1 MEKRKYPIEKRNK
14 WKCPEGGG
22 APLLTM
28 PNIVKPL
35 QGQGCQPRTILGASV
50 WDRLRKRTYFLA
62 GYKSEI
68 SGVDLSKPGM
78 CHAHEL
84 FDVDYKQGTATFKR
98 CVCISP
104 EEHIYFIHSGRMVT
118 LYKRRNPL
126 YSAKKV
132 LDGVENG
139 FKLIHDWNKAHPKE
153 TKLKAYQTLLE
164 LLKQE
169 EIADKVEEL
178 IDKYEIEFW
187 GEDTKNMAEWKE
199 WKLIFGK
206 KEYPTPYENC
216 QAWEEAMKIASKN
229 DTVRKASNP
238 FKGGAYDEI
247 SAILKNTQ

>member
-1 MEKRKYPIEKRNK
+1 MKKYPIEKRNK
-14 WKCPEGGG
+14 WKCPEETDAQILGG
-22 APLLTM
+22 
-28 PNIVKPL
+28 PNLVKPL
-35 QGQGCQPRTILGASV
+35 HSLNPRTILGANT
-50 WDRLRKRTYFLA
+50 WNRMRKRGYYLA
-62 GYKSEI
+62 HYKCEICGADCSERG
-68 SGVDLSKPGM
+68 SMDF
-78 CHAHEL
+78 HEL
-84 FDVDYKQGTATFKR
+84 YSVDYKAGTATFSKAVAI
-98 CVCISP
+98 CKPC
-104 EEHIYFIHSGRMVT
+104 HNYYHSGRLVS
-118 LYKRRNPL
+118 LFKQKNVL
-126 YSAKKV
+126 YSKQRV
-132 LDGVENG
+132 LNVAEHG

-206 KEYPTPYENC
+206 KEYPTPYENY